1 MRHECIVRASAKRE
15 GTYFFAGVVALIF
28 RQGSDPRIAGVDT
41 RNSQKERTKVN
52 EIINKLGKLR
62 NAVVR

>member
-1 MRHECIVRASAKRE
+1 MRHECIARASAKRE
-15 GTYFFAGVVALIF
+15 GMHFFACVALIF

-52 EIINKLGKLR
+52 EIIDKLGKLR